1 MQHHKQKKKP
11 YVAPKCEVYRIGKCN
26 LMDFSGSMG
35 GFEDGGS
42 LSKKHEFYNESIFD
56 SNEDFT
62 WETDNSQMGKEI
74 KP

>member
-11 YVAPKCEVYRIGKCN
+11 YVAPKCEVYRIGTCN
-26 LMDFSGSMG
+26 LMDISAGVG
-35 GFEDGGS
+35 GFDNGGS
-42 LSKKHEFYNESIFD
+42 LSKKHEFGNEFD